1 MAALCPLCKLER
13 LKLRGTRRAFHPMF
27 QKGRLDVLAEANG
40 SSENFVQGD
49 IPHREASL
57 VLTSGNPGAIRDVS
71 PTRRTASALLLQP
84 LIDAAS
90 VKGMTARERPEFLSN
105 CEVIKTNVAL
115 KAITALTETSGN
127 GIR

>member
-49 IPHREASL
+49 IPHREACRMSRQNMHN
-57 VLTSGNPGAIRDVS
+57 VHFP
-71 PTRRTASALLLQP
+71 RTA
-84 LIDAAS
+84 
-90 VKGMTARERPEFLSN
+90 
-105 CEVIKTNVAL
+105 
-115 KAITALTETSGN
+115 
-127 GIR
+127 